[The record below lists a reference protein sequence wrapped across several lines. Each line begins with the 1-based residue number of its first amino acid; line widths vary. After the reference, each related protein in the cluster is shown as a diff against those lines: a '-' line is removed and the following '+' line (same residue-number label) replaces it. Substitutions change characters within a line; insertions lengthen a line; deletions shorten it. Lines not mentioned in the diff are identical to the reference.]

1 MKTGVI
7 SLTQK
12 QHDRLDVVNKAN
24 TGFLTVREAAEK
36 LGLSERQIQ
45 RLKKEVRENGP
56 AALVHKNTNRNPTHA
71 IPEKTKKEILNI
83 RKKPGYN
90 KANFRHF
97 KELLETEHSIVISYS
112 ALYRFLNAEGLKS
125 PKTRR
130 RFKSHRR
137 RRRREQAGSLIQM
150 DASPFDWLSLGYDL
164 SLHGCIDD
172 ATSQVTGLYLCRNEC
187 MLGYHE
193 VVRRMVGIFGIPEAV
208 YADRHTIFRSP
219 NEDKAKAID
228 APPGIKAHETQF
240 GRAMSELG
248 IQIIAARSAQ
258 AKGRIERLWE
268 TLQSRLPVELAIRGI
283 RDIDTAN
290 EFLSTYIFALNSE
303 FAVEPQDTDSAF
315 LPLAEGKILD
325 YILCIKETRK
335 LDSGQV
341 FSYRGRRFQ
350 IAKSQY
356 SDWLPPKAEVTVM
369 VSPHFGIKAAY
380 RNYVFDTTPALAK
393 QPAKKVVSEKPEMG
407 AKDPSVY
414 KSSTPWV
421 PKEGLPWQPGLP
433 SRQEVLEILDEIF
446 NRPYA

>member
-1 MKTGVI
+1 MI

-12 QHDRLDVVNKAN
+12 QHERLDVVNKAN
-24 TGFLTVREAAEK
+24 AGFLTVREASEK
-36 LGLSERQIQ
+36 LGLSERQVQ

-56 AALVHKNTNRNPTHA
+56 AALIHKNTNRNPTHA
-71 IPEKTKKEILNI
+71 IPENTKKEILSI

-90 KANFRHF
+90 KANFLHF
-97 KELLETEHSIVISYS
+97 KELLETVYGIVISYS
-112 ALYRFLNAEGLKS
+112 ALHRLLTGESLQS

-130 RFKSHRR
+130 RFKPHRR

-150 DASPFDWLSLGYDL
+150 DASPFDWLSLGFNL
-164 SLHGCIDD
+164 ALHGCIDD
-172 ATSQVTGLYLCRNEC
+172 ATSQVTGLYLCQNEC

-193 VVRRMVGIFGIPEAV
+193 VVRRTVDTFGVPDAA

-248 IQIIAARSAQ
+248 IQVIAARSAQ

-268 TLQSRLPVELAIRGI
+268 TLQSRLPVELEIRGI

-290 EFLSTYIFALNSE
+290 EFLKTYIFALNSE
-303 FAVEPQDTDSAF
+303 FAVEPLDSDSAF
-315 LPLAEGKILD
+315 LPLPEGKILNH
-325 YILCIKETRK
+325 ILCVKETRT

-341 FSYRGRRFQ
+341 FSYKGRRFQ
-350 IAKSQY
+350 IVKSQY
-356 SDWLPPKAEVTVM
+356 SDWLPPKAVVTVM
-369 VSPHFGIKAAY
+369 VSPYIGIKAAY
-380 RNYVFDTTPALAK
+380 KNYVFDTMLAPVK
-393 QPAKKVVSEKPEMG
+393 QPAKKAALEKPKTE
-407 AKDPSVY
+407 AKAPSVY
-414 KSSTPWV
+414 RSATPWT

-433 SRQEVLEILDEIF
+433 SRREVLEILDDIF
-446 NRPYA
+446 SKPYA